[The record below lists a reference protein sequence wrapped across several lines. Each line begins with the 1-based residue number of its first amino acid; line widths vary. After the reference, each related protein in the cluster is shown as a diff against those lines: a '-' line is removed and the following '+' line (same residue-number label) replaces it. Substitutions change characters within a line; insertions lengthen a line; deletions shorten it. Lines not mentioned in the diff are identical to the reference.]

1 MPARPSSRSRTSAT
15 IMLTACLTLALG
27 GWAVADS
34 YGATVPGPS
43 VTTDATAHGHDCE
56 TINDITEE
64 TVGDYFTGSA
74 TPIPLTKPGEG
85 LVYDDVI
92 YNAQNQVIGHTVG
105 MVTGLYVDPANGH
118 LITQYNE
125 VVELPGGTISTTG
138 TNDRTAIFEG
148 GTAHFTAIGT
158 SGSFLGMTGIR
169 EWHLTQIPPVAT
181 TRAAVTI
188 VLCRP

>member
-1 MPARPSSRSRTSAT
+1 MPRRPSPRSRAT
-15 IMLTACLTLALG
+15 VSIMLTACLTLALG

-34 YGATVPGPS
+34 YGATAADAS

-56 TINDITEE
+56 TIDDITEQ

-105 MVTGLYVDPANGH
+105 MVTGIYINPANGH
-118 LITQYNE
+118 LITLYNE

-169 EWHLTQIPPVAT
+169 EWHLVQIPPVAS

-188 VLCRP
+188 VMCR